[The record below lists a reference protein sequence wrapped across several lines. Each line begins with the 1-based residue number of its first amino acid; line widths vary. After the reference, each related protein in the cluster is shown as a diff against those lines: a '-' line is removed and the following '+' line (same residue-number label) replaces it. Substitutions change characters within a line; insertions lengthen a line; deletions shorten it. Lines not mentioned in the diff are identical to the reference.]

1 MDEALVV
8 ILGMVLCLLIGAV
21 GALIGY
27 NVGVKKPDDDG
38 VVAAL
43 CRTLDSAV
51 AQNTAQSRRAQDM
64 ASLSQEQQIDRINAE
79 YVAETAYRS
88 SSRGVPVNGYIEE
101 PEPMGDQYDQEIP

>member
-1 MDEALVV
+1 
-8 ILGMVLCLLIGAV
+8 
-21 GALIGY
+21 
-27 NVGVKKPDDDG
+27 
-38 VVAAL
+38 
-43 CRTLDSAV
+43 
-51 AQNTAQSRRAQDM
+51 M